1 MKRTIILIAGSIWLG
16 LALLLGLTLLLS
28 DLANF
33 LGAFLPWYILIFV
46 IYSVILLTG
55 FLVIFYL
62 FEVGEAKDWP
72 FFGQN
77 MGFESRFAK
86 PEREVLTDLE
96 RAEYNI
102 NKAKIQPRNVLKEKV
117 LGTTQDLSKEPKF
130 DPIQELIATKSK
142 TPKKVIEAQVKTVVE
157 PFIENNKKAKLK
169 SKEASKDINLEV
181 SQYEQALMNEIKK
194 EDNLKKIQKKMADEK
209 LFNIPLFKKN
219 KVSVGGSWAPI
230 LKKEVSSEKFQ
241 KLMNK
246 LDKEYQTKK
255 IYPQTQ
261 DIFKAF
267 ELTDYADIKVV
278 IIGKIPFYR
287 KDQADGLAFSTKMGV
302 EINQTTQI
310 IINEAIKD
318 VDILRPDHGSLESW
332 AKQGVFLLNSSL
344 TASSATPAAHL
355 KDWQWFTN
363 KIIDSLI
370 KTPQPKVFVL
380 WGEHGAL
387 FAPKLKNTPH
397 LVIKAPNPSPLS
409 AAKGFYGSQPF
420 SKINKFLG
428 DNELGTIDWNL

>member
-33 LGAFLPWYILIFV
+33 LGVFLPWFILGFV
-46 IYSVILLTG
+46 IYSVILLAG

-102 NKAKIQPRNVLKEKV
+102 NKFKIQPRNVLKEKV
-117 LGTTQDLSKEPKF
+117 LGNTQDLSKEPKL
-130 DPIQELIATKSK
+130 DPIQELMATKAK
-142 TPKKVIEAQVKTVVE
+142 TPKKVIEAGVKPVQE
-157 PFIENNKKAKLK
+157 PLIENNKKPKIK
-169 SKEASKDINLEV
+169 NKDGNKDINLEV

-194 EDNLKKIQKKMADEK
+194 EDNLKKIQKKIADEK
-209 LFNIPLFKKN
+209 LFNIPLFKKS
-219 KVSVGGSWAPI
+219 KVSVGGSWGPI
-230 LKKEVSSEKFQ
+230 LSNIVNSERYQ
-241 KLMNK
+241 KLINK
-246 LDKEYQTKK
+246 LEKEYQSKK
-255 IYPQTQ
+255 IYPQKE

-287 KDQADGLAFSTKMGV
+287 KDQADGLAFSTKHGV

-318 VDILRPDHGSLESW
+318 VDILRPDHGSLENW

-344 TASSATPAAHL
+344 TASSATPAAYL
-355 KDWQWFTN
+355 KEWQWFTDR
-363 KIIDSLI
+363 IIDSII
-370 KTPQPKVFVL
+370 KSSQPKVFVL

-409 AAKGFYGSQPF
+409 AANGFYGSQPF
-420 SKINKFLG
+420 SKINKFLN
-428 DNELGTIDWNL
+428 DNDLGTIDWNL